1 MASLPEVSEWSAGI
15 YQFEVNDPIEGGASG
30 IDNLPLKQLANRT
43 KFLKA
48 ALDALAP
55 FDASAQDS
63 LWAALKFSLEQAGLA
78 NHGVKALRQQA
89 QQEGELTITNRGVVS
104 GCTISK
110 SVTATRNLH
119 IAAGICFAKGRRFA
133 VSAAENT
140 ASVPANLTAS
150 AQTVYA
156 YLAPV
161 AGIYKLSVTAAGE
174 SLPAGGIK
182 IYNVV
187 IPAGSSD
194 GTDPNLTAVTL
205 SDTRRLEPMFPIG
218 LDNVPAFSAVLNKL
232 NANDFRLTFDLVSA
246 VGAPCPSDAV
256 LVTSRATNGFTVQLA
271 SAADDV
277 VIRWRASKLNN

>member
-1 MASLPEVSEWSAGI
+1 MASLPELSEWTAGI
-15 YQFEVNDPIEGGASG
+15 YQLEVSDPLEGGVSG

-43 KFLKA
+43 KFLK
-48 ALDALAP
+48 DAVDNLAP

-78 NHGVKALRQQA
+78 NHGVKVLRQQA
-89 QQEGELTITNRGVVS
+89 QQEGALTITNRGVVS

-133 VSAAENT
+133 VSAGNNV
-140 ASVPANLTAS
+140 ASVPSNLTGS

-156 YLAPV
+156 YLAAT
-161 AGIYKLSVTAAGE
+161 AGIYQLAVTAVGE
-174 SLPAGGIK
+174 ALPANAIK
-182 IYNVV
+182 IYKVI
-187 IPAGSSD
+187 IPAGSTD
-194 GTDPNLTAVTL
+194 GTDPNLTSVTL
-205 SDTRRLEPMFPIG
+205 TDTRRMEPMFPMA
-218 LDNVPAFSAVLNKL
+218 LDNAPIFSAVLNLL
-232 NANDFRLTFDLVSA
+232 NANDFRLSFDLVSA
-246 VGAPCPSDAV
+246 VGAPCSLDAV